1 MDPIQLVI
9 IIVTFILTI
18 LIVVLGIQVFFIL
31 KEIRLGLQKMNTM
44 LSDMQKV
51 TNTVGEGVS
60 NLGGVLGGL
69 KAGLSIF
76 SSLRHRGEEDE

>member
-9 IIVTFILTI
+9 ITVTLVLTI

-31 KEIRLGLQKMNTM
+31 KEIRRSIEKMNAM

-51 TNTVGEGVS
+51 TGTVGEGVS
-60 NLGGVLGGL
+60 NLGGIMSGI

-76 SSLRHRGEEDE
+76 SSLRKRGEDDE